1 LIFAEPRLLEQMDIK
16 VFVDTPD
23 DIRFIRRLRRDLA
36 ERGRTVESV
45 IEQYIATVRP
55 MHMQFVEPSKRH
67 ADVIIP
73 EGGHNLVSI
82 DLLSGKIRREAGQ
95 CFINCWRSTLSEDFE
110 SLIEA
115 AKGARLQ
122 SVAPFSNF
130 QVGAAVRTANGKV
143 YTGCNVES
151 ASYGLTVCA
160 ERVAIWKALSEGE
173 RQFTE
178 LAVVADTVTLT
189 PPCGTCRQI
198 IWEFAR
204 DAAIVFAN
212 LNGES
217 EEFHIADLLPRAF
230 DARFLKKK

>member
-1 LIFAEPRLLEQMDIK
+1 
-16 VFVDTPD
+16 
-23 DIRFIRRLRRDLA
+23 
-36 ERGRTVESV
+36 
-45 IEQYIATVRP
+45 
-55 MHMQFVEPSKRH
+55 
-67 ADVIIP
+67 
-73 EGGHNLVSI
+73 
-82 DLLSGKIRREAGQ
+82 LSG
-95 CFINCWRSTLSEDFE
+95 DFE
-110 SLIEA
+110 PLIEA
-115 AKGARLQ
+115 AKNARLQ

-130 QVGAAVRTANGKV
+130 QVGAAVRTASGKV

-173 RQFTE
+173 RQFTD
-178 LAVVADTVTLT
+178 LAVVADTETLT

-204 DAAIVFAN
+204 GANIVFAN
-212 LNGES
+212 LDGQS

>member
-1 LIFAEPRLLEQMDIK
+1 
-16 VFVDTPD
+16 
-23 DIRFIRRLRRDLA
+23 
-36 ERGRTVESV
+36 
-45 IEQYIATVRP
+45 
-55 MHMQFVEPSKRH
+55 
-67 ADVIIP
+67 
-73 EGGHNLVSI
+73 
-82 DLLSGKIRREAGQ
+82 
-95 CFINCWRSTLSEDFE
+95 LSEDSE

-115 AKGARLQ
+115 AKRARAQ

-130 QVGAAVRTANGKV
+130 QVGAAVKTAAGKV
-143 YTGCNVES
+143 YTGCNIES

-178 LAVVADTVTLT
+178 LAVVADTETLT

-204 DAAIVFAN
+204 GVTIVFAN

-217 EEFHIADLLPRAF
+217 EEFQIADLLPRAF